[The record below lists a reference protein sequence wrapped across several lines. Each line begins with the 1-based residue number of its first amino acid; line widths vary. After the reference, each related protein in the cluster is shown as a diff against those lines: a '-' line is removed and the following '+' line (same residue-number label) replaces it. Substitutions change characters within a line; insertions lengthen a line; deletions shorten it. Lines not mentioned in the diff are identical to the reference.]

1 MERFI
6 GNIDAKTD
14 IKGRVFIPAI
24 FRKILQTAGETHLVL
39 RRDIFQDCLVLYPA
53 SVWNDELS
61 ELRSKLNK
69 WDEEEQQVFRQF
81 SLEAE
86 ILEMDASGRI
96 LIPKKYMLSA
106 KITTDVRFVGLD
118 HTIELWNREMLE
130 KTALSPAT
138 FKDSVKKYLGSK

>member
-24 FRKILQTAGETHLVL
+24 FRKILQTAGEMHLVL

-96 LIPKKYMLSA
+96 LIPKRYMLSA

-118 HTIELWNREMLE
+118 HTIELWNREILE
-130 KTALSPAT
+130 KTTLSSDT

>member
-96 LIPKKYMLSA
+96 LIPKKYMLSVN
-106 KITTDVRFVGLD
+106 ITTDVRFVGLD
-118 HTIELWNREMLE
+118 HTIELWNREILE
-130 KTALSPAT
+130 KTTLSPAT
-138 FKDSVKKYLGSK
+138 FNDRVKKYLGSK